1 MSDLL
6 VITGLSG
13 AGRSEFAKDLEDLG
27 WFVIDRLPPDIT
39 SKVADLALGGGSAWD
54 RVAFVLRAD
63 LTGGETLRAVAELRE
78 TGERLRVV
86 FLDCSTE
93 ALVRRYESSRRPH
106 PFPVDEG
113 LQDAIEAE
121 RDIMDPVRT
130 AADLV
135 LDTSDLNVHELR
147 DRVSAFYGEADDRP
161 MRTTITSFGYKH
173 GLPRDADLVFDC
185 RFLPNPH
192 WIPDL
197 RPLSGRDGPVSEYV
211 LAHEATQDFLDQ
223 LGDLLAVLMP
233 SYVAE
238 GKSYLSVAFGCT
250 GGRHRSV
257 AVAETV
263 AEMLRGR
270 GFDPVVSHRDVER

>member
-27 WFVIDRLPPDIT
+27 WFVIDRLPPDIAT
-39 SKVADLALGGGSAWD
+39 KVADLAVGPTAPWD
-54 RVAFVLRAD
+54 RVAFALRAD
-63 LTGGETLRAVAELRE
+63 VTGGETLRAVSELRDS
-78 TGERLRVV
+78 GERLRVV

-93 ALVRRYESSRRPH
+93 TLVRRYESSRRPH
-106 PFPVDEG
+106 PSPAAG
-113 LQDAIEAE
+113 LEEAIEDE
-121 RDIMDPVRT
+121 RALMEPVRA

-147 DRVSAFYGEADDRP
+147 DRVARLYGESDDRP

-173 GLPRDADLVFDC
+173 GLPRDADLILDC

-192 WIPDL
+192 WIPEL
-197 RPLSGRDGPVSEYV
+197 RPLTGLDGPVREHV
-211 LAHEATQDFLDQ
+211 LSHEVTQEFLDQ
-223 LGDLLAVLMP
+223 LGDLLGMLMP
-233 SYVAE
+233 AYVAE
-238 GKSYLSVAFGCT
+238 GKSYLSIALGCT

-270 GFDPVVSHRDVER
+270 EFDPVVTHRDIER

>member
-27 WFVIDRLPPDIT
+27 WFVIDRLPPDIAT
-39 SKVADLALGGGSAWD
+39 KVADLAVGPTAPWD
-54 RVAFVLRAD
+54 RVAFALRAD
-63 LTGGETLRAVAELRE
+63 VTGGETLRAVSELRDS
-78 TGERLRVV
+78 GERLRVV

-93 ALVRRYESSRRPH
+93 TLVRRYESSRRPH
-106 PFPVDEG
+106 PSPAAG
-113 LQDAIEAE
+113 LEEAIEGE
-121 RDIMDPVRT
+121 RALMEPVRA

-147 DRVSAFYGEADDRP
+147 DRVARLYGESDDRP

-173 GLPRDADLVFDC
+173 GLPRDADLILDC

-192 WIPDL
+192 WIPEL
-197 RPLSGRDGPVSEYV
+197 RPLTGLDGPVREHV
-211 LAHEATQDFLDQ
+211 LSHEVTQEFLDQ
-223 LGDLLAVLMP
+223 MGDLLGMLMP
-233 SYVAE
+233 AYVAE
-238 GKSYLSVAFGCT
+238 GKSYLSIALGCT

-270 GFDPVVSHRDVER
+270 EFDPVVTHRDIGR

>member
-1 MSDLL
+1 M

-27 WFVIDRLPPDIT
+27 WFVIDRLPPDIAT
-39 SKVADLALGGGSAWD
+39 KVADLAVGPTAPWD
-54 RVAFVLRAD
+54 RVAFALRAD
-63 LTGGETLRAVAELRE
+63 VTGGETLRAVSELRDS
-78 TGERLRVV
+78 GERLRVV

-93 ALVRRYESSRRPH
+93 TLVRRYESSRRPH
-106 PFPVDEG
+106 PSPAAG
-113 LQDAIEAE
+113 LEEAIEDE
-121 RDIMDPVRT
+121 RTLMEPVRA

-147 DRVSAFYGEADDRP
+147 DQVARLYGESDDRP

-173 GLPRDADLVFDC
+173 GLPRDADLILDC

-192 WIPDL
+192 WIPEL
-197 RPLSGRDGPVSEYV
+197 RPLTGLDGPVREHV
-211 LAHEATQDFLDQ
+211 LSHEVTQEFLDQ
-223 LGDLLAVLMP
+223 MGDLLGMLMP
-233 SYVAE
+233 AYVAE
-238 GKSYLSVAFGCT
+238 GKSYLSIALGCT

-270 GFDPVVSHRDVER
+270 EFDPVVTHRDIGR

>member
-27 WFVIDRLPPDIT
+27 WFVIDRLPPDIAT
-39 SKVADLALGGGSAWD
+39 KVADLAVGPTAPWD
-54 RVAFVLRAD
+54 RVAFALRAD
-63 LTGGETLRAVAELRE
+63 VTGGETLRAVSELRDS
-78 TGERLRVV
+78 GERLRVV

-93 ALVRRYESSRRPH
+93 TLVRRYESSRRPH
-106 PFPVDEG
+106 PSPAAG
-113 LQDAIEAE
+113 LEEAIEGE
-121 RDIMDPVRT
+121 RALMEPVRA

-147 DRVSAFYGEADDRP
+147 DRVARLYGESDDRP

-173 GLPRDADLVFDC
+173 GLPRDADLILDC

-192 WIPDL
+192 WIPEL
-197 RPLSGRDGPVSEYV
+197 RPLTGLDGPVREHV
-211 LAHEATQDFLDQ
+211 LSHEVTQEFLDQ
-223 LGDLLAVLMP
+223 LGDLLGMLMP
-233 SYVAE
+233 AYVAE
-238 GKSYLSVAFGCT
+238 GKSYLSIALGCT

-270 GFDPVVSHRDVER
+270 EFDPVVTHRDIER

>member
-27 WFVIDRLPPDIT
+27 WFVIDRLPPDIAT
-39 SKVADLALGGGSAWD
+39 KVADLAVGPTAPWD
-54 RVAFVLRAD
+54 RVAFALRAD
-63 LTGGETLRAVAELRE
+63 VTGGETLRAVSELRDS
-78 TGERLRVV
+78 GERLRVV

-93 ALVRRYESSRRPH
+93 TLVRRYESSRRPH
-106 PFPVDEG
+106 PSPAAG
-113 LQDAIEAE
+113 LEEAIEDE
-121 RDIMDPVRT
+121 RTLMEPVRA

-147 DRVSAFYGEADDRP
+147 DQVARLYGESDDRP

-173 GLPRDADLVFDC
+173 GLPRDADLILDC

-197 RPLSGRDGPVSEYV
+197 RPLTGLDGPVREHV
-211 LAHEATQDFLDQ
+211 LSHEVTQEFLDQ
-223 LGDLLAVLMP
+223 MGDLLGMLMP
-233 SYVAE
+233 AYVAE
-238 GKSYLSVAFGCT
+238 GKSYLSIALGCT

-270 GFDPVVSHRDVER
+270 EFDPVVTHRDIGR

>member
-13 AGRSEFAKDLEDLG
+13 AGRSAFAKDLEDLG
-27 WFVIDRLPPDIT
+27 WFVIDRLPPDIAT
-39 SKVADLALGGGSAWD
+39 KVADLAVGPTAAWD
-54 RVAFVLRAD
+54 RVAFALRAD
-63 LTGGETLRAVAELRE
+63 VTGGETLRAVSELRDS
-78 TGERLRVV
+78 GERLRVV

-93 ALVRRYESSRRPH
+93 TLVRRYESSRRPH
-106 PFPVDEG
+106 PSPAAG
-113 LQDAIEAE
+113 LEEAIEDE
-121 RDIMDPVRT
+121 RTLMEPVRA

-147 DRVSAFYGEADDRP
+147 DQVARLYGESDDRP

-173 GLPRDADLVFDC
+173 GLPRDADLILDC

-192 WIPDL
+192 WIPEL
-197 RPLSGRDGPVSEYV
+197 RPLTGLDGPVREHV
-211 LAHEATQDFLDQ
+211 LSHEVTQEFLDQ
-223 LGDLLAVLMP
+223 MGDLLGMLMP
-233 SYVAE
+233 AYVAE
-238 GKSYLSVAFGCT
+238 GKSYLSIALGCT

-270 GFDPVVSHRDVER
+270 EFDPVVTHRDIGR

>member
-27 WFVIDRLPPDIT
+27 WFVIDRLPPDIAT
-39 SKVADLALGGGSAWD
+39 KVADLAVGPTAPWD
-54 RVAFVLRAD
+54 RVAFALRAD
-63 LTGGETLRAVAELRE
+63 VTGGETLRAVSELRDS
-78 TGERLRVV
+78 GERLRVV

-93 ALVRRYESSRRPH
+93 TLVRRYESSRRPH
-106 PFPVDEG
+106 PSSVAG
-113 LQDAIEAE
+113 LEEAIEDE
-121 RDIMDPVRT
+121 RTLMEPVRA

-147 DRVSAFYGEADDRP
+147 DQVARLYGESDDRP

-173 GLPRDADLVFDC
+173 GLPRDADLILDC

-192 WIPDL
+192 WIPEL
-197 RPLSGRDGPVSEYV
+197 RPLTGLDGPVREHV
-211 LAHEATQDFLDQ
+211 LSHEVTQEFLDQ
-223 LGDLLAVLMP
+223 MGDLLGMLMP
-233 SYVAE
+233 AYLAE
-238 GKSYLSVAFGCT
+238 GKSYLSIALGCT

-270 GFDPVVSHRDVER
+270 EFDPVVTHRDIGR

>member
-27 WFVIDRLPPDIT
+27 WFVIDRLPPDIAT
-39 SKVADLALGGGSAWD
+39 KVADLAVGPTAPWD
-54 RVAFVLRAD
+54 RVAFALRAD
-63 LTGGETLRAVAELRE
+63 VTGGETLRAVSELRDS
-78 TGERLRVV
+78 GERLRVV

-93 ALVRRYESSRRPH
+93 TLVRRYESSRRPH
-106 PFPVDEG
+106 PSPAAG
-113 LQDAIEAE
+113 LEEAIEDE
-121 RDIMDPVRT
+121 RTLMEPVRA

-147 DRVSAFYGEADDRP
+147 DRVARLYGESDDRP

-173 GLPRDADLVFDC
+173 GLPRDADLILDC

-192 WIPDL
+192 WIPEL
-197 RPLSGRDGPVSEYV
+197 RPLTGLDGPVREHV
-211 LAHEATQDFLDQ
+211 LSHEVTQEFLDQ
-223 LGDLLAVLMP
+223 MGDLLGMLMP
-233 SYVAE
+233 AYVAE
-238 GKSYLSVAFGCT
+238 GKSYLSIALGCT

-270 GFDPVVSHRDVER
+270 GFDPVVAHRDIGR

>member
-27 WFVIDRLPPDIT
+27 WFVIDRLPPDIAT
-39 SKVADLALGGGSAWD
+39 KVADLAVGPTAPWD
-54 RVAFVLRAD
+54 RVAFALRAD
-63 LTGGETLRAVAELRE
+63 VTGGETLRAVSELRDS
-78 TGERLRVV
+78 GERLRVV

-93 ALVRRYESSRRPH
+93 TLVRRYESSRRPH
-106 PFPVDEG
+106 PSPAAG
-113 LQDAIEAE
+113 LEEAIEDE
-121 RDIMDPVRT
+121 RALMEPVRA

-147 DRVSAFYGEADDRP
+147 DRVARLYGESDDRP

-173 GLPRDADLVFDC
+173 GLPRDADLILDC

-197 RPLSGRDGPVSEYV
+197 RPLTGLDGPVREHV
-211 LAHEATQDFLDQ
+211 LSHEVTQEFLDQ
-223 LGDLLAVLMP
+223 LGDLLGMLMP
-233 SYVAE
+233 AYVAE
-238 GKSYLSVAFGCT
+238 GKSYLSIALGCT

-270 GFDPVVSHRDVER
+270 EFDPVVTHRDIGR

>member
-27 WFVIDRLPPDIT
+27 WFVIDRLPPDIAT
-39 SKVADLALGGGSAWD
+39 KVADLAVGPTAPWD
-54 RVAFVLRAD
+54 RVAFALRAD
-63 LTGGETLRAVAELRE
+63 VTGGETLRAVSELRDS
-78 TGERLRVV
+78 GERLRVV

-93 ALVRRYESSRRPH
+93 TLVRRYESSRRPH
-106 PFPVDEG
+106 PSPAAG
-113 LQDAIEAE
+113 LEEAIEDE
-121 RDIMDPVRT
+121 RTLMEPVRA

-147 DRVSAFYGEADDRP
+147 DQVARLYGESDDRP

-173 GLPRDADLVFDC
+173 GLPRDADLILDC

-192 WIPDL
+192 WIPEL
-197 RPLSGRDGPVSEYV
+197 RPLTGLDGPVREHV
-211 LAHEATQDFLDQ
+211 LSHEVTQEFLDQ
-223 LGDLLAVLMP
+223 MGDLLGMLMP
-233 SYVAE
+233 AYIAE
-238 GKSYLSVAFGCT
+238 GKSYLSIALGCT

-270 GFDPVVSHRDVER
+270 EFDPVVTHRDIGR

>member
-27 WFVIDRLPPDIT
+27 WFVIDRLPPDIAA
-39 SKVADLALGGGSAWD
+39 KVADLAVGPASPWD
-54 RVAFVLRAD
+54 RVAFALPAD
-63 LTGGETLRAVAELRE
+63 VVGGENLQALSELR
-78 TGERLRVV
+78 TVGERLRVV

-93 ALVRRYESSRRPH
+93 TLVRRYESSRRPH
-106 PFPVDEG
+106 PSQADVG
-113 LQDAIEAE
+113 LADAIKAE
-121 RDIMDPVRT
+121 RLLMEPVK
-130 AADLV
+130 AVADLV
-135 LDTSDLNVHELR
+135 LDTSDLSVHDLR
-147 DRVSAFYGEADDRP
+147 DRVAGLYGEADDRP

-197 RPLSGRDGPVSEYV
+197 RPLTGTDGPVREHV
-211 LAHEATQDFLDQ
+211 LGHEVNQEFLDQ
-223 LGDLLAVLMP
+223 LEDLLAMLLP
-233 SYVAE
+233 AYVSE
-238 GKSYLSVAFGCT
+238 GKSYLSVALGCT

-257 AVAETV
+257 VVAETV

-270 GFDPVVSHRDVER
+270 GFDPVVAHRDIDR

>member
-27 WFVIDRLPPDIT
+27 WFVIDRLPPDIAT
-39 SKVADLALGGGSAWD
+39 KVADLAVGPTAPWD
-54 RVAFVLRAD
+54 RVAFALRAD
-63 LTGGETLRAVAELRE
+63 VTGGETLRAVSELRDS
-78 TGERLRVV
+78 GERLRVV

-93 ALVRRYESSRRPH
+93 TLVRRYESSRRPH
-106 PFPVDEG
+106 PSPAAG
-113 LQDAIEAE
+113 LEEAIEGE
-121 RDIMDPVRT
+121 RALMEPVRA

-147 DRVSAFYGEADDRP
+147 DRVARLYGESDDRP

-173 GLPRDADLVFDC
+173 GLPRDADLILDC

-197 RPLSGRDGPVSEYV
+197 RPLTGLDGPVREHV
-211 LAHEATQDFLDQ
+211 LSHEVTQEFLDQ
-223 LGDLLAVLMP
+223 LGDLLGMLMP
-233 SYVAE
+233 AYVAE
-238 GKSYLSVAFGCT
+238 GKSYLSIALGCT

-270 GFDPVVSHRDVER
+270 EFDPVVTHRDIER

>member
-27 WFVIDRLPPDIT
+27 WFVIDRLPPDIAT
-39 SKVADLALGGGSAWD
+39 KVADLAVGPTAPWD
-54 RVAFVLRAD
+54 RVAFALRAD
-63 LTGGETLRAVAELRE
+63 VAGGETLRAVSELRDS
-78 TGERLRVV
+78 GERLRVV

-106 PFPVDEG
+106 PSPAAG
-113 LQDAIEAE
+113 LEEAIEDE
-121 RDIMDPVRT
+121 RALMEPVRA

-147 DRVSAFYGEADDRP
+147 DRVARLYGESDDRP

-173 GLPRDADLVFDC
+173 GLPRDADLILDC
-185 RFLPNPH
+185 RFLSNPH
-192 WIPDL
+192 WIPEL
-197 RPLSGRDGPVSEYV
+197 RPLTGLDGPVREHV
-211 LAHEATQDFLDQ
+211 LGHEVTQEFLDQ
-223 LGDLLAVLMP
+223 MGDLLGMLMP
-233 SYVAE
+233 AYIAE
-238 GKSYLSVAFGCT
+238 GKSYLSIALGCT

-270 GFDPVVSHRDVER
+270 GFDPVVAHRDIGR

>member
-27 WFVIDRLPPDIT
+27 WFVIDRLPPDIAT
-39 SKVADLALGGGSAWD
+39 KVADLAVGPTAPWD
-54 RVAFVLRAD
+54 RVAFALRAD
-63 LTGGETLRAVAELRE
+63 VTGGETLRAVSELRDS
-78 TGERLRVV
+78 GERLRVV

-93 ALVRRYESSRRPH
+93 TLVRRYESSRRPH
-106 PFPVDEG
+106 PSPVAG
-113 LQDAIEAE
+113 LEEAIEGE
-121 RDIMDPVRT
+121 RALMEPVRA

-147 DRVSAFYGEADDRP
+147 DRVARLYGESDDRP

-173 GLPRDADLVFDC
+173 GLPRDADLILDC

-192 WIPDL
+192 WIPEL
-197 RPLSGRDGPVSEYV
+197 RPLTGLDGPVREHV
-211 LAHEATQDFLDQ
+211 LSHEVTQEFLDQ
-223 LGDLLAVLMP
+223 LGDLLGMLMP
-233 SYVAE
+233 AYVAE
-238 GKSYLSVAFGCT
+238 GKSYLSIALGCT

-270 GFDPVVSHRDVER
+270 EFDPVVTHRDIER

>member
-27 WFVIDRLPPDIT
+27 WFVIDRLPPDIAT
-39 SKVADLALGGGSAWD
+39 KVADLAVGPTAPWD
-54 RVAFVLRAD
+54 RVAFALRAD
-63 LTGGETLRAVAELRE
+63 VTGGETLRAVSELRDS
-78 TGERLRVV
+78 GERLRVV

-106 PFPVDEG
+106 PSPAAG
-113 LQDAIEAE
+113 LEEAIEDE
-121 RDIMDPVRT
+121 RALMEPVRA

-147 DRVSAFYGEADDRP
+147 DRVARLYGESDDRP

-173 GLPRDADLVFDC
+173 GLPRDADLILDC
-185 RFLPNPH
+185 RFLSNPH
-192 WIPDL
+192 WIPEL
-197 RPLSGRDGPVSEYV
+197 RPLTGLDGPVREHV
-211 LAHEATQDFLDQ
+211 LGHEVTQEFLDQ
-223 LGDLLAVLMP
+223 MGDLLGMLMP
-233 SYVAE
+233 AYVAE
-238 GKSYLSVAFGCT
+238 GKSYLSIALGCT

-270 GFDPVVSHRDVER
+270 EFDPVVTHRDIGR

>member
-27 WFVIDRLPPDIT
+27 WFVIDRLPPDIAT
-39 SKVADLALGGGSAWD
+39 KVADLAVGPTAPWD
-54 RVAFVLRAD
+54 RVAFALRAD
-63 LTGGETLRAVAELRE
+63 VTGGETLRAVSELRDS
-78 TGERLRVV
+78 GERLRVV

-93 ALVRRYESSRRPH
+93 TLVRRYESSRRPH
-106 PFPVDEG
+106 PSPAAG
-113 LQDAIEAE
+113 LEEAIEGE
-121 RDIMDPVRT
+121 RTLMEPVRA

-147 DRVSAFYGEADDRP
+147 DRVARLYGESDDRP

-173 GLPRDADLVFDC
+173 GLPRDADLILDC

-192 WIPDL
+192 WIPEL
-197 RPLSGRDGPVSEYV
+197 RPLTGLDGPVREHV
-211 LAHEATQDFLDQ
+211 LSHEVTQEFLDQ
-223 LGDLLAVLMP
+223 MGDLLGMLMP
-233 SYVAE
+233 AYVAE
-238 GKSYLSVAFGCT
+238 GKSYLSIALGCT

-270 GFDPVVSHRDVER
+270 EFDPVVTHRDIGR

>member
-27 WFVIDRLPPDIT
+27 WFVIDRLPPDIAT
-39 SKVADLALGGGSAWD
+39 KVADLAVGPTAPWD
-54 RVAFVLRAD
+54 RVAFALRAD
-63 LTGGETLRAVAELRE
+63 VTGGETLRAVSELRDS
-78 TGERLRVV
+78 GERLRVV

-93 ALVRRYESSRRPH
+93 TLVRRYESSRRPH
-106 PFPVDEG
+106 PSPAAG
-113 LQDAIEAE
+113 LEEAIEGE
-121 RDIMDPVRT
+121 RALMEPVRA

-147 DRVSAFYGEADDRP
+147 DRVARLYGESDDRP

-173 GLPRDADLVFDC
+173 GLPRDADLILDC

-197 RPLSGRDGPVSEYV
+197 RPLTGLDGPVREHV
-211 LAHEATQDFLDQ
+211 LSHEVTQEFLDQ
-223 LGDLLAVLMP
+223 LGDLLGMLMP
-233 SYVAE
+233 AYVAE
-238 GKSYLSVAFGCT
+238 GKSYLSIALGCT

-270 GFDPVVSHRDVER
+270 EFDPVVTHRDIGR

>member
-27 WFVIDRLPPDIT
+27 WFVIDRLPPDIAT
-39 SKVADLALGGGSAWD
+39 KVADLAVGPTAPWD
-54 RVAFVLRAD
+54 RVAFALRAD
-63 LTGGETLRAVAELRE
+63 VTGGETLRAVSELRDS
-78 TGERLRVV
+78 GERLRVV

-93 ALVRRYESSRRPH
+93 TLVRRYESSRRPH
-106 PFPVDEG
+106 PSPAAG
-113 LQDAIEAE
+113 LEEAIEDE
-121 RDIMDPVRT
+121 RTLMEPVRA

-147 DRVSAFYGEADDRP
+147 DRVARLYGESDDRP

-173 GLPRDADLVFDC
+173 GLPRDADLILDC

-197 RPLSGRDGPVSEYV
+197 RPLTGLDGPVREHV
-211 LAHEATQDFLDQ
+211 LSHEVTQEFLDQ
-223 LGDLLAVLMP
+223 LGDLLGMLMP
-233 SYVAE
+233 AYVAE
-238 GKSYLSVAFGCT
+238 GKSYLSIALGCT

-270 GFDPVVSHRDVER
+270 EFDPVVTHRDIGR

>member
-1 MSDLL
+1 L

-27 WFVIDRLPPDIT
+27 WFVIDRLPPDIAT
-39 SKVADLALGGGSAWD
+39 KVADLAVGPTAPWD
-54 RVAFVLRAD
+54 RVAFALRAD
-63 LTGGETLRAVAELRE
+63 VTGGETLRAVSELRDS
-78 TGERLRVV
+78 GERLRVV

-93 ALVRRYESSRRPH
+93 TLVRRYESSRRPH
-106 PFPVDEG
+106 PSPAAG
-113 LQDAIEAE
+113 LEEAIEGE
-121 RDIMDPVRT
+121 RTLMEPVRA

-147 DRVSAFYGEADDRP
+147 DRVARLYGESDDRP

-173 GLPRDADLVFDC
+173 GLPRDADLILDC

-192 WIPDL
+192 WIPEL
-197 RPLSGRDGPVSEYV
+197 RPLTGLDGPVREHV
-211 LAHEATQDFLDQ
+211 LSHEVTQEFLDQ
-223 LGDLLAVLMP
+223 LGDLLGMLMP
-233 SYVAE
+233 AYVAE
-238 GKSYLSVAFGCT
+238 GKSYLSIALGCT

-270 GFDPVVSHRDVER
+270 EFDPVVTHRDIGR

>member
-27 WFVIDRLPPDIT
+27 WFVIDRLPPDIAT
-39 SKVADLALGGGSAWD
+39 KVADLAVGPTAPWD
-54 RVAFVLRAD
+54 RVAFALRAD
-63 LTGGETLRAVAELRE
+63 VTGGETLRAVSELRDS
-78 TGERLRVV
+78 GERLRVV

-93 ALVRRYESSRRPH
+93 TLVRRYESSRRPH
-106 PFPVDEG
+106 PSPAAG
-113 LQDAIEAE
+113 LEEAIEGE
-121 RDIMDPVRT
+121 RALMEPVRA

-147 DRVSAFYGEADDRP
+147 DRVARLYGESDDRP

-173 GLPRDADLVFDC
+173 GLPRDADLILDC

-192 WIPDL
+192 WIPEL
-197 RPLSGRDGPVSEYV
+197 RPLTGLDGPVREHV
-211 LAHEATQDFLDQ
+211 LSHEVTQEFLDQ
-223 LGDLLAVLMP
+223 LGDLLGMLMP
-233 SYVAE
+233 AYVAE
-238 GKSYLSVAFGCT
+238 GKSYLSIALGCT

-270 GFDPVVSHRDVER
+270 EFDPVVTHRDIGR

>member
-27 WFVIDRLPPDIT
+27 WFVIDRLPPDIAT
-39 SKVADLALGGGSAWD
+39 KVADLAVGPTAPWD
-54 RVAFVLRAD
+54 RVAFALRAD
-63 LTGGETLRAVAELRE
+63 VTGGETLRAVSELRDS
-78 TGERLRVV
+78 GERLRVV

-93 ALVRRYESSRRPH
+93 TLVRRYESSRRPH
-106 PFPVDEG
+106 PSSAAG
-113 LQDAIEAE
+113 LEEAIEDE
-121 RDIMDPVRT
+121 RTLMEPVRA

-147 DRVSAFYGEADDRP
+147 DQVARLYGESDDRP

-173 GLPRDADLVFDC
+173 GLPRDADLILDC

-192 WIPDL
+192 WIPEL
-197 RPLSGRDGPVSEYV
+197 RPLTGLDGPVREHV
-211 LAHEATQDFLDQ
+211 LSHEVTQEFLDQ
-223 LGDLLAVLMP
+223 MGDLLGMLMP
-233 SYVAE
+233 AYVAE
-238 GKSYLSVAFGCT
+238 GKSYLSIALGCT

-270 GFDPVVSHRDVER
+270 EFDPVVTHRDIGR

>member
-27 WFVIDRLPPDIT
+27 WFVIDRLPPDIAT
-39 SKVADLALGGGSAWD
+39 KVADLAVGPTAPWD
-54 RVAFVLRAD
+54 RVAFALRAD
-63 LTGGETLRAVAELRE
+63 VTGGETLRAVSELRDS
-78 TGERLRVV
+78 GERLRVV

-93 ALVRRYESSRRPH
+93 TLVRRYESSRRPH
-106 PFPVDEG
+106 PSPAAG
-113 LQDAIEAE
+113 LEEAIEGE
-121 RDIMDPVRT
+121 RTLMEPVRA

-147 DRVSAFYGEADDRP
+147 DQVARLYGESDDRP

-173 GLPRDADLVFDC
+173 GLPRDADLILDC

-192 WIPDL
+192 WIPEL
-197 RPLSGRDGPVSEYV
+197 RPLTGLDGPVREHV
-211 LAHEATQDFLDQ
+211 LSHEVTQEFLDQ
-223 LGDLLAVLMP
+223 MGDLLGMLMP
-233 SYVAE
+233 AYVAE
-238 GKSYLSVAFGCT
+238 GKSYLSIALGCT

-270 GFDPVVSHRDVER
+270 EFDPVVTHRDIGR

>member
-27 WFVIDRLPPDIT
+27 WFVIDRLPPDIAT
-39 SKVADLALGGGSAWD
+39 KVADLAVGPTAPWD
-54 RVAFVLRAD
+54 RVAFALRAD
-63 LTGGETLRAVAELRE
+63 VTGGETLRAVSELRDSS
-78 TGERLRVV
+78 ERLRVV

-93 ALVRRYESSRRPH
+93 TLVRRYESSRRPH
-106 PFPVDEG
+106 PSPAAG
-113 LQDAIEAE
+113 LEEAIEDE
-121 RDIMDPVRT
+121 RTLMDPVRA

-147 DRVSAFYGEADDRP
+147 DQVARLYGESDDRP

-173 GLPRDADLVFDC
+173 GLPRDADLILDC

-192 WIPDL
+192 WIPEL
-197 RPLSGRDGPVSEYV
+197 RPLTGLDGPVREHV
-211 LAHEATQDFLDQ
+211 LSHEVTQEFLDQ
-223 LGDLLAVLMP
+223 MGDLLGMLMP
-233 SYVAE
+233 AYVAE
-238 GKSYLSVAFGCT
+238 GKSYLSIALGCT

-270 GFDPVVSHRDVER
+270 EFDPVVTHRDIGR

>member
-27 WFVIDRLPPDIT
+27 WFVIDRLPPDIAT
-39 SKVADLALGGGSAWD
+39 KVADLAVGPTAPWD
-54 RVAFVLRAD
+54 RVAFALRAD
-63 LTGGETLRAVAELRE
+63 VTGGETLRAVSELRDS
-78 TGERLRVV
+78 GERLRVV

-93 ALVRRYESSRRPH
+93 TLVRRYESSRRPH
-106 PFPVDEG
+106 PSPAAG
-113 LQDAIEAE
+113 LEEAIEDE
-121 RDIMDPVRT
+121 RALMEPVRT

-147 DRVSAFYGEADDRP
+147 DRVARLYGESDDRP

-173 GLPRDADLVFDC
+173 GLPRDADLILDC

-192 WIPDL
+192 WIPEL
-197 RPLSGRDGPVSEYV
+197 RPLTGLDGPVREHV
-211 LAHEATQDFLDQ
+211 LSHEVTQEFLDQ
-223 LGDLLAVLMP
+223 MGDLLGMLMP
-233 SYVAE
+233 AYVAE
-238 GKSYLSVAFGCT
+238 GKSYLSIALGCT

-270 GFDPVVSHRDVER
+270 EFDPVVTHRDIGR

>member
-27 WFVIDRLPPDIT
+27 WFVIDRLPPDIAT
-39 SKVADLALGGGSAWD
+39 KVADLAVGPTAPWD
-54 RVAFVLRAD
+54 RVAFALRAD
-63 LTGGETLRAVAELRE
+63 VTGGETLRAVSELRDS
-78 TGERLRVV
+78 GERLRVV

-93 ALVRRYESSRRPH
+93 TLVRRYESSRRPH
-106 PFPVDEG
+106 PSPAAG
-113 LQDAIEAE
+113 LEEAIEDE
-121 RDIMDPVRT
+121 RTLMEPVRA

-147 DRVSAFYGEADDRP
+147 DQVARLYGESDDRP

-173 GLPRDADLVFDC
+173 GLPRDADLILDC

-192 WIPDL
+192 WIPEL
-197 RPLSGRDGPVSEYV
+197 RPLTGLDGPVREHV
-211 LAHEATQDFLDQ
+211 LSHEVTQEFLDQ
-223 LGDLLAVLMP
+223 LGDLLGMLMP
-233 SYVAE
+233 AYVAE
-238 GKSYLSVAFGCT
+238 GKSYLSIALGCT

-270 GFDPVVSHRDVER
+270 EFDPVVTHRDIGR

>member
-27 WFVIDRLPPDIT
+27 WFVIDRLPPDIAT
-39 SKVADLALGGGSAWD
+39 KVADLAVGPTAPWD
-54 RVAFVLRAD
+54 RVAFALRAD
-63 LTGGETLRAVAELRE
+63 VTGGETLRAVSELRDS
-78 TGERLRVV
+78 GERLRVV

-93 ALVRRYESSRRPH
+93 TLVRRYESSRRPH
-106 PFPVDEG
+106 PSPAAG
-113 LQDAIEAE
+113 LEEAIEDE
-121 RDIMDPVRT
+121 RTLMEPVRA

-147 DRVSAFYGEADDRP
+147 DQVARLYGESDDRP

-173 GLPRDADLVFDC
+173 GLPRDADLILDC

-192 WIPDL
+192 WIPEL
-197 RPLSGRDGPVSEYV
+197 RPLTGLDGPVREHV
-211 LAHEATQDFLDQ
+211 LSHEVTQEFLDQ
-223 LGDLLAVLMP
+223 MGDLLGMLMP
-233 SYVAE
+233 AYLAE
-238 GKSYLSVAFGCT
+238 GKSYLSIALGCT

-270 GFDPVVSHRDVER
+270 EFDPVVTHRDIGR

>member
-27 WFVIDRLPPDIT
+27 WFVIDRLPPDIAT
-39 SKVADLALGGGSAWD
+39 KVADLAVGPTAPWD
-54 RVAFVLRAD
+54 RVAFALRAD
-63 LTGGETLRAVAELRE
+63 VTGGETLRAVSELRDS
-78 TGERLRVV
+78 GERLRVV

-93 ALVRRYESSRRPH
+93 TLVRRYESSRRPH
-106 PFPVDEG
+106 PSPAAG
-113 LQDAIEAE
+113 LEEAIEGE
-121 RDIMDPVRT
+121 RTLMEPVRA

-147 DRVSAFYGEADDRP
+147 DRVARLYGESDDRP

-173 GLPRDADLVFDC
+173 GLPRDADLILDC

-197 RPLSGRDGPVSEYV
+197 RPLTGLDGPVREHV
-211 LAHEATQDFLDQ
+211 LSHEVTQEFLDQ
-223 LGDLLAVLMP
+223 LGDLLGMLMP
-233 SYVAE
+233 AYVAE
-238 GKSYLSVAFGCT
+238 GKSYLSIALGCT

-270 GFDPVVSHRDVER
+270 EFDPVVTHRDIGR

>member
-13 AGRSEFAKDLEDLG
+13 AGRSEVAKDLEDLG
-27 WFVIDRLPPDIT
+27 WFVIDRLPPDIAT
-39 SKVADLALGGGSAWD
+39 KVADLAVGPAAPWD
-54 RVAFVLRAD
+54 RVAFALRAD
-63 LTGGETLRAVAELRE
+63 VTGGETLRAVSELRDS
-78 TGERLRVV
+78 GERLRVV

-93 ALVRRYESSRRPH
+93 TLVRRYESSRRPH
-106 PFPVDEG
+106 PSPGAG
-113 LQDAIEAE
+113 LADAIEAE
-121 RDIMDPVRT
+121 RVLMEPVRA

-147 DRVSAFYGEADDRP
+147 DRVARLYGESDDRP

-173 GLPRDADLVFDC
+173 GLPRDADLVLDC
-185 RFLPNPH
+185 RFLSNPH
-192 WIPDL
+192 WIPEL
-197 RPLSGRDGPVSEYV
+197 RPLTGLDGPVQEHV
-211 LAHEATQDFLDQ
+211 LGHEVTQEFLDQ
-223 LGDLLAVLMP
+223 LGDLLGMLMP
-233 SYVAE
+233 AYIAE
-238 GKSYLSVAFGCT
+238 GKSYLSIALGCT

-270 GFDPVVSHRDVER
+270 GFDPVVAHRDIRR

>member
-27 WFVIDRLPPDIT
+27 WFVIDRLPPDIAT
-39 SKVADLALGGGSAWD
+39 KVADLAVGPTAPWD
-54 RVAFVLRAD
+54 RVAFALRAD
-63 LTGGETLRAVAELRE
+63 VTGGETLRAVSELRDS
-78 TGERLRVV
+78 GERLRVV

-93 ALVRRYESSRRPH
+93 TLVRRYESSRRPH
-106 PFPVDEG
+106 PSPAAG
-113 LQDAIEAE
+113 LEEAIEDE
-121 RDIMDPVRT
+121 RTLMEPVRA

-147 DRVSAFYGEADDRP
+147 DQVARLYGESDDRP

-173 GLPRDADLVFDC
+173 GLPRDADLILDF

-197 RPLSGRDGPVSEYV
+197 RPLTGLDGPVREHV
-211 LAHEATQDFLDQ
+211 LSHEVTQEFLDQ
-223 LGDLLAVLMP
+223 LGDLLGMLMP
-233 SYVAE
+233 AYVAE
-238 GKSYLSVAFGCT
+238 GKSYLSIALGCT

-270 GFDPVVSHRDVER
+270 EFDPVVTHRDIGR

>member
-13 AGRSEFAKDLEDLG
+13 AGRSEVAKDLEDLG
-27 WFVIDRLPPDIT
+27 WFVIDRLPPDIAT
-39 SKVADLALGGGSAWD
+39 KVADLAVGPAAPWE
-54 RVAFVLRAD
+54 RVGFALRAD
-63 LTGGETLRAVAELRE
+63 VIGGETLHTVSELRE
-78 TGERLRVV
+78 IAERLRVV

-93 ALVRRYESSRRPH
+93 TLVRRYESSRRPH
-106 PFPVDEG
+106 PSPSEVG
-113 LQDAIEAE
+113 LVEAIEAE
-121 RDIMDPVRT
+121 RTLMEPVRA

-147 DRVSAFYGEADDRP
+147 DRVARLYGESDDRP

-173 GLPRDADLVFDC
+173 GLPRDADLVLDC

-192 WIPDL
+192 WIPEL
-197 RPLSGRDGPVSEYV
+197 RPLTGLDGPVREHV
-211 LAHEATQDFLDQ
+211 LGHEVTQEFLDQ
-223 LGDLLAVLMP
+223 TGDLLEMLMP
-233 SYVAE
+233 AYVAE
-238 GKSYLSVAFGCT
+238 GKSYLSIALGCT

-270 GFDPVVSHRDVER
+270 DFDPVVVHRDVGR

>member
-27 WFVIDRLPPDIT
+27 WFVIDRLPPDIAT
-39 SKVADLALGGGSAWD
+39 KVADLAVGPTAPWD
-54 RVAFVLRAD
+54 RVAFALRAD
-63 LTGGETLRAVAELRE
+63 VTGGETLRAVSELRDS
-78 TGERLRVV
+78 GERLRVV

-93 ALVRRYESSRRPH
+93 TLVRRYESSRRPH
-106 PFPVDEG
+106 PSPAAG
-113 LQDAIEAE
+113 LEEAIEGE
-121 RDIMDPVRT
+121 RALMEPVRA

-147 DRVSAFYGEADDRP
+147 DRVARLYGESDDRP

-173 GLPRDADLVFDC
+173 GLPRDADLILDC

-192 WIPDL
+192 WIPEL
-197 RPLSGRDGPVSEYV
+197 RPLTGLDGPVREHV
-211 LAHEATQDFLDQ
+211 LSHEVTQEFLDQ
-223 LGDLLAVLMP
+223 MGDLLGMLMP
-233 SYVAE
+233 AYVAE
-238 GKSYLSVAFGCT
+238 GKSYLSIALGCT

-270 GFDPVVSHRDVER
+270 EFDPVVTHRDIER